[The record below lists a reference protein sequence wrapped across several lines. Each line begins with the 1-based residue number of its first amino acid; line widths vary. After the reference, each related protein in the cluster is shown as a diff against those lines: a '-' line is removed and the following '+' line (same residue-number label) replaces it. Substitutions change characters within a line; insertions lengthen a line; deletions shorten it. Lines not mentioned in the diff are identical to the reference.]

1 MRRSL
6 LLAGIAVGGVAAMA
20 MPTAAMAANDSAHCY
35 NVNSTGCTTTSIPAE
50 TPGHWVNYSV
60 DAGPICGADW
70 KVVDA
75 GNGVTVGSGHVNR
88 NSHAGSW
95 IPGLYSR
102 YYLRVY
108 NSCPGSQGTISN
120 FD

>member
-6 LLAGIAVGGVAAMA
+6 LLAAVAGGVATLAV
-20 MPTAAMAANDSAHCY
+20 PTAAMAANNSAHCY
-35 NVNSTGCTTTSIPAE
+35 NVNSIGCTTSSIPAE

-60 DAGPICGADW
+60 DAGPICGTDW
-70 KVVDA
+70 RVIDA
-75 GNGVTVGSGHVNR
+75 GNGVVVGSGHVNR

-95 IPGLYSR
+95 IPGLYGS
-102 YYLRVY
+102 YYLRVL
-108 NSCPGSQGTISN
+108 NGCPGSQGTISN